1 MAEAMARRAGANDEI
16 VLFDRGDVRAEVI
29 VRDGKTMTYEQVCD
43 EARSLLLFE
52 AQQGGFHRTRPEVKR

>member
-1 MAEAMARRAGANDEI
+1 MPDTMAQRAGPNDEI

-29 VRDGKTMTYEQVCD
+29 VRDGKTMTYEQVSD

-52 AQQGGFHRTRPEVKR
+52 AQQGGFQRTRPEVQR